1 MKNSLPQNNDL
12 QTLSAVTLRFI
23 NDIAVITVNNP
34 PVNAGS
40 HAVRLG
46 IVNALKDCNDPALK
60 AVILIGEGKGF
71 SGGSDVKEFGS
82 KLLPPEVPTVIRT
95 IEEHPIPVIAAIHGF
110 ALGGGLELA
119 LGCDYR
125 IALSGTHLAL
135 PEVLLGMI
143 PGAGGTQR
151 LPRLTGQ
158 IHALDLIC
166 SGKRVTAQSAL
177 EMGFV
182 DHVCNEDLLTGVIN
196 FVEQNFPLDKR
207 LSISQPVPAESDADI
222 DEAIAKILKRNKG
235 RKNISE
241 AIRLVKASSQGGA
254 ESVLLDE
261 RQTFNELRLGDDAFA
276 LRHLF
281 FAEKIAPRIDGI
293 DNKIA
298 KNISSVGVIGGG
310 TMGQGIAK
318 AILNI
323 GLNAMLIER
332 DQAAADKTKGAIES
346 SYDNLVSKGIIT
358 AQDKQSRLE
367 KLTCSTGFEGLK
379 QCDLVIEAV
388 FEDMAVKQ
396 ALFKELEAH
405 LSSDAIIATNT
416 SYLDINQMS
425 SALKHKERVV
435 GLHFFSPA
443 DRMKLLE
450 VVRTSCTAPEVLA
463 TSLNFA
469 KALGKQAI
477 ISNVAEGFIGNRIY
491 AAYRRRAE
499 LLVLDGASPYDVD
512 KAITNFG
519 FAMGPFA
526 VSDLSGLDIAWAMR
540 KRKAA
545 DRDPKE
551 RYVSIADKLCE
562 AGYFGR
568 KSGQGWY
575 DYSDGKAQPSEKVTR
590 LIESTRLEEGIQ
602 VQAFDERLIQQQL
615 LAAMVNEAACL
626 LSEGVAQRASDID
639 VAMANGYGFPRHKGG
654 PIYWASQQDK
664 DELAEMLSQLAQS
677 VGYGFNSGPVEEI
690 VSSLTEKGNH

>member
-1 MKNSLPQNNDL
+1 MKNSLPQSNDL
-12 QTLSAVTLRFI
+12 KTHSAVTLRFI
-23 NDIAVITVNNP
+23 NDVAVISINNP

-46 IVNALKDCNDPALK
+46 VVNALKDCDDPDLK
-60 AVILIGEGKGF
+60 AVIIIGEGKGF

-82 KLLPPEVPTVIRT
+82 KLLSPEVPTVIRT

-125 IALSGTHLAL
+125 VALSGAHLAL

-166 SGKRVTAQSAL
+166 SGKRVTSEAAL

-182 DHVCNEDLLTGVIN
+182 DHICEEDLLTGVMN
-196 FVEQNFPLDKR
+196 FVEQHSPLNKR
-207 LSISQPVPAESDADI
+207 LSINQAVPVDSKADI
-222 DEAIAKILKRNKG
+222 DTATAKILKRHKG
-235 RKNISE
+235 RKNIAE
-241 AIRLVKASSQGGA
+241 AIRLVKASNTDDA
-254 ESVLLDE
+254 ESALLDE

-281 FAEKIAPRIDGI
+281 FAEKVAPRVDGI
-293 DNKIA
+293 NNKIT
-298 KNISSVGVIGGG
+298 KSISSVGVIGGG
-310 TMGQGIAK
+310 TMGQGITK

-323 GLNAMLIER
+323 GLNVVLVER
-332 DQAAADKTKGAIES
+332 DQAAVDKTKNAIET
-346 SYDNLVSKGIIT
+346 SYDSLVNKSIIT
-358 AQDKQSRLE
+358 AQDEQNRLQQ
-367 KLTCSTGFEGLK
+367 LTCTTGFEGIK

-388 FEDMAVKQ
+388 FEDMTVKQ
-396 ALFKELEAH
+396 ELFKELEATI
-405 LSSDAIIATNT
+405 SSDAIIATNT
-416 SYLDINQMS
+416 SYLDINRMS

-450 VVRTSCTAPEVLA
+450 VVRTSCTAPEVLVA
-463 TSLNFA
+463 SLNFA

-477 ISNVAEGFIGNRIY
+477 IANVAEGFIGNRIY

-512 KAITNFG
+512 EAITNFG

-575 DYSDGKAQPSEKVTR
+575 DYSNGTAQPSLEITH
-590 LIESTRLEEGIQ
+590 LIENTRLEEGIK

-615 LAAMVNEAACL
+615 LAAMVNEATCL

-654 PIYWASQQDK
+654 PIYWASQQDQ
-664 DELAEMLSQLAQS
+664 DELVEMLSQLAQS
-677 VGYGFNSGPVEEI
+677 IGYGFKRGPVEEV